1 MGLSL
6 ILRIYRYALF
16 SKIFIYIE
24 QTYSFILKKM
34 DAHYLRTRAFEFKH
48 RVLLPNN
55 LFQFKQFPQYFIFDN
70 YKDKI

>member
-1 MGLSL
+1 MP
-6 ILRIYRYALF
+6 F
-16 SKIFIYIE
+16 SQKYL
-24 QTYSFILKKM
+24 FILNRPLLLFKKKM